1 MSNYNFVKPNY
12 YAIIP
17 ANVRYDDKLPAN
29 AKLLYGEITALCNK
43 EGRCWASNN
52 YFAELYGLNKR
63 SITRL
68 IQVLNLRGY
77 IKMTVEYKEGTKQI
91 SKRYV
96 QICHEVID
104 KNVTSPI
111 DKNVYYNN
119 TSINTTFNIP
129 TVDELEKYKKEKGYQ
144 CDVKQF
150 FNYHE
155 SKGWIVGKVK
165 MKNWKRALSFWESNN
180 KKWSKKDGDKT
191 TARATY
197 ASSIYDYD
205 KATDF

>member
-1 MSNYNFVKPNY
+1 
-12 YAIIP
+12 
-17 ANVRYDDKLPAN
+17 
-29 AKLLYGEITALCNK
+29 
-43 EGRCWASNN
+43 
-52 YFAELYGLNKR
+52 
-63 SITRL
+63 
-68 IQVLNLRGY
+68 
-77 IKMTVEYKEGTKQI
+77 MTVEYKEGTKQI

-104 KNVTSPI
+104 KNVPSPI

-129 TVDELEKYKKEKGYQ
+129 TVDELEEYKKEKGYQ